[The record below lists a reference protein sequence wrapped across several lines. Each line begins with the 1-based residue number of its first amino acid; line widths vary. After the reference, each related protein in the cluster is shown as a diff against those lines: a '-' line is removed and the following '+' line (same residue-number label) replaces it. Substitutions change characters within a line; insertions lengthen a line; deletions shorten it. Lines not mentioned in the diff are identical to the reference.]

1 MCTSAIPFVAPQTKL
16 GSPISKEVFKDYF
29 MGPLEMAIF
38 VALIWSHF
46 NYNCSSLLGSVPDTV
61 CYNFQF
67 LIPSLQVNWTPSCS
81 IHRIDLDYLS
91 FAKNDWMVANPGF
104 EINSNWWFYKRSSKA
119 TRSTNLQK

>member
-1 MCTSAIPFVAPQTKL
+1 MCTTAIPFVAPQTKL
-16 GSPISKEVFKDYF
+16 GSPISKEVVTDYF
-29 MGPLEMAIF
+29 MGPLDIAISD
-38 VALIWSHF
+38 VCIWSHS
-46 NYNCSSLLGSVPDTV
+46 NHNWSSLLGSLPDMV
-61 CYNFQF
+61 CYYFQC
-67 LIPSLQVNWTPSCS
+67 LIPSLQDNWTPSCS